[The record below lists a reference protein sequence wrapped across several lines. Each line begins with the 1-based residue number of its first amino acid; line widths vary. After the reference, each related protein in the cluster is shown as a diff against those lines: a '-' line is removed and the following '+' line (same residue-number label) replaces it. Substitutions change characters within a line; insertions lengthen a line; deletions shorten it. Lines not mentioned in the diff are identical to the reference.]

1 MIVECDKEL
10 DYNVDDN
17 AVKHG
22 KVDIGS
28 NDNKDDF
35 GLFIFLIISVISAH
49 NSFHMIFF
57 PPAQ

>member
-22 KVDIGS
+22 KVDIGAMIT
-28 NDNKDDF
+28 KMT
-35 GLFIFLIISVISAH
+35 LVCLYFL
-49 NSFHMIFF
+49 
-57 PPAQ
+57 